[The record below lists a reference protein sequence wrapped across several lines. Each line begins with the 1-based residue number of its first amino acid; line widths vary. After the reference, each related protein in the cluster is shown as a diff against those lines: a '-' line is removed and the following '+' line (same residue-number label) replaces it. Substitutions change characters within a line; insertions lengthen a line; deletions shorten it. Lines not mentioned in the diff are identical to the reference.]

1 MENLEYRPNTRLAA
15 VYFNGGNANLLR
27 IHVNVTLAD
36 LKNQLYEINNWLRFR
51 DQRRVTDVEYYC
63 PSGTTSEGTLLFTNV
78 KLRNNGDVRTM
89 FSVFSRYRTNVPI
102 ELDASLVRYVED
114 IMSNLIRPRT

>member
-1 MENLEYRPNTRLAA
+1 
-15 VYFNGGNANLLR
+15 
-27 IHVNVTLAD
+27 
-36 LKNQLYEINNWLRFR
+36 
-51 DQRRVTDVEYYC
+51 
-63 PSGTTSEGTLLFTNV
+63 LFTNV

-114 IMSNLIRPRT
+114 IMSNLIRSRTYDEIATLMVRPREDEVDAVNLSDL